1 MKILQKLLFLL
12 LFIAVNKLFAQEEIQ
27 VSQWTPPGVG
37 EVSFISSPTVSFDGK
52 YMAFVIKTNDNS
64 TKVYESINKD
74 GQWQDAKEIK
84 TGKTEVNSVA
94 YNYDASK
101 LYFTASNGSNYDVYF
116 MERTKDA
123 WSNPVAL
130 GNAINTPA
138 DEVDVSISADDK
150 TLYFVR
156 LETDEEYG
164 TIYFSQKDKK
174 GNWQKAIA
182 IPNPISI
189 GYERSPRILI
199 DNETLIFASKR
210 DKDKSFKIYYTKN
223 LFGEFWKMPVYL
235 GVYDDKNDMFYPVY
249 NPNDKKL
256 YYASQKNSSKSL
268 INTADYP
275 SKYKPGK
282 VIRITGKITDK
293 KNKPVKGQI
302 YLLNPVSM
310 EVEGRYANNLD
321 GGSYAFYVM
330 PDNDYVIDYTAS
342 GYSHFF
348 YDFNS
353 EKIDKQNLNV
363 DVKLFDSVYLQLNVF
378 DRDIYEPLDVDMEI
392 KDKKNGEK
400 INFVEQKKQKGKY
413 LLRLPLGKD
422 MDIHLSGFYLRD
434 SVVNVDFSGVVLF
447 ENFEKNI
454 DLVSEKVPFEFNVL
468 DKQTGAGVECEV
480 VLVDKKTKKKIVTK
494 VKTDKN
500 GRVKIFLRKG
510 GEYDVTIS
518 PQGYAFYSS
527 QLDLNK
533 GERSKRVELQPLK
546 KDVTIELPNINFE
559 LNSAELKVE
568 SYKELDKVIELMNK
582 NPQIKVEISAHT
594 DDLGSEAYNMK
605 LSERRAKSVV
615 DYLLMHD
622 IPQDRLIAKG
632 YGETKPLVPNTSD
645 ENRAKNRRVELKIID
660 VNQ

>member
-1 MKILQKLLFLL
+1 MRILLKLLCLSIF
-12 LFIAVNKLFAQEEIQ
+12 FIANNLFAQEEMS
-27 VSQWTPPGVG
+27 VTEWMPPGVG
-37 EVSFISSPTVSFDGK
+37 EVLFISSPTVSFDGK
-52 YMAFVIKTNDNS
+52 YMAFIVKTNDVI
-64 TKVYESINKD
+64 KIYESINNG
-74 GQWQDAKEIK
+74 GQWQDAKEIP
-84 TGKTEVNSVA
+84 TGMTEINSVA
-94 YNYDASK
+94 YNYDASR
-101 LYFTASNGSNYDVYF
+101 LYFTASNGSNSDVYYID
-116 MERTKDA
+116 RLVDG
-123 WSNPVAL
+123 WSTPVNL
-130 GNAINTPA
+130 DNEVNTQA
-138 DEVDVSISADDK
+138 DEVDVSISADDN

-156 LETDEEYG
+156 LEDGEDYG
-164 TIYFSQKDKK
+164 TIYFSKKDKK
-174 GNWQKAIA
+174 GKWQKANA
-182 IPNPISI
+182 IPNPISV
-189 GYERSPRILI
+189 GHERSPRILV

-210 DKDKSFKIYYTKN
+210 NKDKTFKIYYTKN

-235 GVYDDKNDMFYPVY
+235 GLYDDKNDMLYPVY
-249 NPNDKKL
+249 NSDDKKL
-256 YYASQKNSSKSL
+256 YYASQKNTTKSM
-268 INTADYP
+268 IKTGVYP
-275 SKYKPGK
+275 PKYKPDK

-293 KNKPVKGQI
+293 KNKPVTGQI

-310 EVEGRYANNLD
+310 EIEGRYSNNSN
-321 GGSYAFYVM
+321 GNYAFYVM
-330 PDNDYVIDYTAS
+330 PHNNYVIDYTAS
-342 GYSHFF
+342 GYSHYF

-353 EKIDKQNLNV
+353 EKINKQNLNI

-378 DRDIYEPLDVDMEI
+378 DRDIYEPLDVDIEI
-392 KDKKNGEK
+392 KDKKTGER
-400 INFVEQKKQKGKY
+400 INYVEQKKQKGKY

-422 MDIHLSGFYLRD
+422 MNIHLSGFYLRD
-434 SVVNVDFSGVVLF
+434 SIVNVDFSGVVLF

-468 DKQTGAGVECEV
+468 DKQTGQGVECEV
-480 VLVDKKTKKKIVTK
+480 VLVDKNTRKKIVTK
-494 VKTDKN
+494 VKTDEN
-500 GRVKIFLRKG
+500 GRVKVFLRKG

-527 QLDLNK
+527 QLDLSK
-533 GERSKRVELQPLK
+533 GDRKKTVKLQPLK